1 MVKFEYGEKQCL
13 DIQLRKCQSL
23 CWPSNPTSVKRYF
36 PARAE
41 NPNIGEAVIKSIH
54 CRLLC
59 GGTVNWTVIGTNT
72 TSTEV
77 CVCHPSQTRSVC
89 MAKSLVTARVV
100 YGGGCAG
107 WLMGGGDRVS
117 GWHLKHMRDL
127 ANYPPVWH
135 SWSPSAVLE
144 LVKWSQGRW
153 HTEVAYKCWY
163 FSECTPSHL
172 FFFFHPWKF
181 SDWAPTRRSVMV
193 SITGPAVSDHADRS
207 EPSVKINSLI
217 EHSGRVSIK
226 TSGAQYCFMVYL
238 HFKAWFN
245 YPGSREPPQWS
256 SLARRPHTTSC
267 H

>member
-36 PARAE
+36 LARAE

-107 WLMGGGDRVS
+107 WLMGGGWQ
-117 GWHLKHMRDL
+117 GFWLT
-127 ANYPPVWH
+127 
-135 SWSPSAVLE
+135 LE
-144 LVKWSQGRW
+144 
-153 HTEVAYKCWY
+153 T
-163 FSECTPSHL
+163 
-172 FFFFHPWKF
+172 
-181 SDWAPTRRSVMV
+181 
-193 SITGPAVSDHADRS
+193 HAR
-207 EPSVKINSLI
+207 
-217 EHSGRVSIK
+217 
-226 TSGAQYCFMVYL
+226 
-238 HFKAWFN
+238 
-245 YPGSREPPQWS
+245 PGKLSS
-256 SLARRPHTTSC
+256 SLAFLEPLCCAGIGKMITGEMTHRGGL
-267 H
+267 

>member
-1 MVKFEYGEKQCL
+1 MVKFESSEEWCL

-23 CWPSNPTSVKRYF
+23 YRPSNPTSIKWYF

-59 GGTVNWTVIGTNT
+59 GGTVNWTVIGNQYDINWN
-72 TSTEV
+72 
-77 CVCHPSQTRSVC
+77 CHPSQTRSVC
-89 MAKSLVTARVV
+89 MAKSLVAVRVV

-107 WLMGGGDRVS
+107 WLMGGGVRVS
-117 GWHLKHMRDL
+117 GWHLKHMWDL

-135 SWSPSAVLE
+135 SCTPSVVLE

-153 HTEVAYKCWY
+153 HTEVAYKWWY
-163 FSECTPSHL
+163 FSECTPSPL
-172 FFFFHPWKF
+172 VFFPPLKVSWL
-181 SDWAPTRRSVMV
+181 SPDRRSVMV
-193 SITGPAVSDHADRS
+193 SISGPAVSDHVDRS

-245 YPGSREPPQWS
+245 YPGSRELPQWS
-256 SLARRPHTTSC
+256 SLARCPHTTSS